1 MDVADGPVRCKALKE
16 NLPVA
21 GAVFDAVVD
30 SEAGEAFCNDCKA
43 FRENF
48 LPEAIVASGDI
59 DRPDCAD
66 CRSFSEYLP
75 AEGIMGFGGEEVGC
89 ADCKSLREYL
99 PAEGATGF
107 GGEEVGCA
115 DCKYLKEYLPA
126 EGATGFGGKE
136 VGCADCKSFNEY
148 LPAEGALVGG
158 EVGCADCRSFIEY
171 LPAEGTG
178 MSFGSVDCKAL
189 NENRSRRGIGETSAG
204 GFGSEFIDCCIALN
218 EYRPVTEVALVDPV
232 GNGSF

>member
-1 MDVADGPVRCKALKE
+1 MDVTDGPVHCKALKE

-21 GAVFDAVVD
+21 GAVFDAVIG

-48 LPEAIVASGDI
+48 LPEVIVASGDI

-66 CRSFSEYLP
+66 HRSFSEYLP

-99 PAEGATGF
+99 PTEGAM
-107 GGEEVGCA
+107 
-115 DCKYLKEYLPA
+115 
-126 EGATGFGGKE
+126 GFGGKE
-136 VGCADCKSFNEY
+136 VGCANCKSFNEY
-148 LPAEGALVGG
+148 LPAEGTLVFGG

-178 MSFGSVDCKAL
+178 MSFGSVNCKAL

-218 EYRPVTEVALVDPV
+218 EYRPVTKVALVDPV

>member
-66 CRSFSEYLP
+66 CRSFSKYLP
-75 AEGIMGFGGEEVGC
+75 AEGIM
-89 ADCKSLREYL
+89 
-99 PAEGATGF
+99 GF

-148 LPAEGALVGG
+148 LPAEGALVFGG